1 MSMFYGSVTG
11 QARTTATRR
20 GSRSSGI
27 TTSAQSWSGSVI
39 VGLYERDGVTWC
51 DIGWNPDSSGRAT
64 TLLLSCPL
72 DQLVDSFQKTQ

>member
-1 MSMFYGSVTG
+1 MFYGSVTG

-27 TTSAQSWSGSVI
+27 TASAQSWSGSVI
-39 VGLYERDGVTWC
+39 VSLDERDGVTWC
-51 DIGWNPDSSGRAT
+51 EIAYNPESSRRAT

-72 DQLVDSFQKTQ
+72 DQLVDSFQKTK